1 MPTQAAQVST
11 ELETS
16 VESAWKALTNP
27 DVLGSAFF
35 GSKVETTW
43 QVGSPI
49 LFRGEWSGMS
59 FEDRGEVLTFSPPKQ
74 LRFTHWSALPG
85 LEDKP
90 LNCHVVTFDLLPS
103 ARTDAKTKVRLT
115 QEDADDQVLDDV
127 TRWELARN
135 WSAILDGLKRAAE
148 RTYGCRAT

>member
-49 LFRGEWSGMS
+49 PFRGELGGMS
-59 FEDRGEVLTFSPPKQ
+59 FENIGDVLTFSPPRQ
-74 LRFTHWSALPG
+74 LRLTHRSALPD

-103 ARTDAKTKVRLT
+103 ARADAKTKVRY
-115 QEDADDQVLDDV
+115 DQVLDDV

-148 RTYGCRAT
+148 RTYGRRDN